1 VNADPGY
8 DKDSK
13 MAGEETQLEAENSDL
28 IAPKVHA
35 AWPCPL
41 GDELSRYWSAHRT
54 VLKPYGAWL
63 GE

>member
-28 IAPKVHA
+28 IAPKVDRPSRA
-35 AWPCPL
+35 QAINFL
-41 GDELSRYWSAHRT
+41 GIGLLIA
-54 VLKPYGAWL
+54 LC
-63 GE
+63 